1 MTILLDT
8 SVIID
13 ALRRRHGRPEFLGTL
28 LGAGHDLACCA
39 ISVAEVYSG
48 MRPEEVL
55 ATGRFFDDLLYVEM
69 SREAARNAGE
79 LRAKWRQRGKTLSLP
94 DALIAAVALAENLT
108 LATDNVKD
116 FPMPDLRLLDL
127 PTT

>member
-13 ALRRRHGRPEFLGTL
+13 ALRRRRGRREYLGTL

-48 MRPEEVL
+48 IRPEEVRT
-55 ATGRFFDDLLYVEM
+55 TGRFFDDLLYVEM
-69 SREAARNAGE
+69 SRETARNAGE

-94 DALIAAVALAENLT
+94 DAMIAAAALAENLT

-116 FPMPDLRLLDL
+116 FPMPELKFLTL
-127 PTT
+127 PKD

>member
-13 ALRRRHGRPEFLGTL
+13 ALRRRRGRREFLGTL

-39 ISVAEVYSG
+39 ISIAEVYSG
-48 MRPEEVL
+48 MRPEEER
-55 ATGRFFDDLLYVEM
+55 TISRFFDDLLYVEM
-69 SREAARNAGE
+69 SRETARNAGE
-79 LRAKWRQRGKTLSLP
+79 LRAKWRQRGRTLSLP
-94 DALIAAVALAENLT
+94 DAMIAAVALAENLT

-116 FPMPDLRLLDL
+116 FPMPELKLLDL
-127 PTT
+127 PKN

>member
-13 ALRRRHGRPEFLGTL
+13 ALRRRRGRREYLGTL